1 MNKFIIT
8 VIMVAA
14 AAAGG
19 IAGFYWYKICAASDA
34 NERFFAKQRVW
45 RYDFRTASADYA
57 VAGQQAE

>member
-19 IAGFYWYKICAASDA
+19 IAGFLLVQNMCSV
-34 NERFFAKQRVW
+34 RRQ
-45 RYDFRTASADYA
+45 
-57 VAGQQAE
+57 